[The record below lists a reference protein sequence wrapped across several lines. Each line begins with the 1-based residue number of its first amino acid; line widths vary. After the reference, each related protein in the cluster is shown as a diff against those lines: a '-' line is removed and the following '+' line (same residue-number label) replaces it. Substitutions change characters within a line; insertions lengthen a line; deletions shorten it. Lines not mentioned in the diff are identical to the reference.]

1 MQTDM
6 HDSGLDEAHIQRC
19 LNAFWT
25 VYILDRQMSS
35 LMGVPLA
42 LKDSEISSQLPT
54 FPAAPQKSMALQLHV
69 RLSKT
74 IAQILNSELV
84 AEMSQLILTTSSSLW
99 QRGQVDQE
107 IHTEHKICSEEHCRD
122 NRAAERDI

>member
-6 HDSGLDEAHIQRC
+6 RDQGLDNAHVQRC

-42 LKDSEISSQLPT
+42 LKDSEISAQLPT
-54 FPAAPQKSMALQLHV
+54 FSGAPQKTMALQLHV
-69 RLSKT
+69 RLSRI
-74 IAQILNSELV
+74 IAQILNSE
-84 AEMSQLILTTSSSLW
+84 
-99 QRGQVDQE
+99 
-107 IHTEHKICSEEHCRD
+107 
-122 NRAAERDI
+122 